1 MDIEQPD
8 HQWDIRVTSRSGAL
22 VRRAATLMG
31 VSVSEFVVDS
41 AVARAESVIAS
52 DTPRPLSSA
61 EFKRFVEALDRAPVA
76 VPQLADLFS
85 MPTRIPP
92 A

>member
-8 HQWDIRVTSRSGAL
+8 DQWDIRITSRSDAL
-22 VRRAATLMG
+22 VRRAAALTG

-52 DTPRPLSSA
+52 GKPGRLSSA

-76 VPQLADLFS
+76 IPQLADLFS
-85 MPTRIPP
+85 RPSRIPS